1 MNDPDASIRGICRI
15 YNFIFRGKP
24 RGINP
29 LAIALRLNQTM
40 KYLKRYYCVF
50 FILAIKLSY
59 AQTKVKGVASI
70 LNSHYKKG
78 KTEYVKF
85 AEVKATKGKAV
96 TTETDSKG
104 RFKLAFSNV
113 SDGDRVSIFVRK
125 PNLLL
130 VNQHELQNLLPEE
143 QKDLRVV
150 MATANQIENWKSEL
164 EEINFQALSEE
175 NERVLGRLKEKGEKS
190 RKELLRLES
199 KYHKHLKNAQEGVL
213 FWKKRYRKIKSQLP
227 SLIKYV
233 IQNNLDFQDK
243 SYVKAYEKGLKG
255 GDIEKAI
262 SLLNSQQASENLIKN
277 LQELEQE
284 NNNIELKFQIQQD
297 LNTLYLRYNLLM
309 SNGQF
314 EEAIVVLNSIIELFR
329 GYEKLKPQLIEA
341 NLKLAKAYWLYGDFR
356 SAILVQCSLIEMVK
370 KEADRFPYQLAQC
383 YHNLAQYLNEIKVSD
398 NMEIFEFHETSLN
411 ILVESNQEDHYLIL
425 KNLSKMLRI
434 LAIRHLDEKREFY
447 ESIFT
452 QILAELNDESFTSEE
467 KTNLYEAIG
476 DYFLEIDSLKEAQNY
491 YEKAI
496 LYSKQADSFSPI
508 QKAIVFG
515 KYGILLE
522 QQGTDYKTA
531 YEYLN
536 FAFEE
541 LVKWENKY
549 SSRLYEIYKSLYT
562 VSLYHKDPEAKKTP
576 YIRLANATMQT
587 NASGYREAITA
598 FRTTP
603 VYKYN
608 ATGMFQQE
616 TSQDMFF
623 NSVQMKIQ
631 TAKSFLQSG
640 NESMAISTIESAI
653 PLLTSIASY
662 WNQRRASY
670 NIFITLATIYYNNA
684 NWEAFES
691 TMAKVPNFDR
701 VKTVGV
707 PKYGFNFFE
716 KQNLHIWSL
725 IKRRKTDEATSA
737 LQKCHSKEKHNPEY
751 LILTA
756 ANLLLKNKKD
766 EALVEIKKAM
776 KYGFNNKNIFKTEA
790 VFEKLKTNDEF
801 KSLIE

>member
-1 MNDPDASIRGICRI
+1 
-15 YNFIFRGKP
+15 
-24 RGINP
+24 
-29 LAIALRLNQTM
+29 M
-40 KYLKRYYCVF
+40 KHSKLLFFVF
-50 FILAIKLSY
+50 FLSFIKLSY
-59 AQTKVKGVASI
+59 TQSSLKGVATV
-70 LNSHYKKG
+70 LNSYYNKG

-85 AEVKATKGKAV
+85 AQVKATKGRAV

-104 RFKLAFSNV
+104 RFKLVFSRLQSDDKV
-113 SDGDRVSIFVRK
+113 SVIVRK
-125 PNLLL
+125 PNLIL
-130 VNQHELQNLLPEE
+130 VNKHELQNLQPKKQE
-143 QKDLRVV
+143 KLRVV
-150 MATANQIENWKSEL
+150 MATSDQIGRWKTEL

-213 FWKKRYRKIKSQLP
+213 FWKRRYVQIKSQLP
-227 SLIKYV
+227 SLIKYI
-233 IQNNLDFQDK
+233 IQNNLDFQEK
-243 SYVKAYEKGLKG
+243 SYVKAYEKGLKN

-262 SLLNSQQASENLIKN
+262 KLLNAKKASHNLARN
-277 LQELEQE
+277 LQELGNEGMDNPQLR
-284 NNNIELKFQIQQD
+284 NQIHQD
-297 LNTLYLRYNLLM
+297 LNTLYLNYNLLM

-314 EEAIVVLNSIIELFR
+314 EEAIVALNSIIELFR
-329 GYEKLKPQLIEA
+329 GHENLKPQLIEA
-341 NLKLAKAYWLYGDFR
+341 NLKLAESYWLYGDFR
-356 SAILVQCSLIEMVK
+356 SAILVQCALIEKVK
-370 KEADRFPYQLAQC
+370 KLPKNFSYQLAQC
-383 YHNLAQYLNEIKVSD
+383 YQNLAQYLNEIRVSD
-398 NMEIFEFHETSLN
+398 AMELFEFHETSFN
-411 ILVESNQEDHYLIL
+411 ILIENNQEHNYLIL

-476 DYFLEIDSLKEAQNY
+476 DYFLEMDSLDEAQNY
-491 YEKAI
+491 YEKAV

-508 QKAIVFG
+508 QKAVVFG

-522 QQGTDYKTA
+522 QQRTDYKTA

-549 SSRLYEIYKSLYT
+549 SSRLYSIYKSLYT
-562 VSLYHKDPEAKKTP
+562 VSIYHKNPEAKNIP

-587 NASGYREAITA
+587 NVSGYREAITA

-603 VYKYN
+603 IYKYN

-623 NSVQMKIQ
+623 NGVQMKVH
-631 TAKSFLQSG
+631 TAKSFIESG
-640 NESMAISTIESAI
+640 NEAMAISTIKSAI
-653 PLLTSIASY
+653 PLLPSIKSQ
-662 WNQRRASY
+662 WNKRRATYST
-670 NIFITLATIYYNNA
+670 FLTLAKIYYSNS
-684 NWEAFES
+684 NWEAFDD
-691 TMAKVPNFDR
+691 TMTKVHDFSR
-701 VKTVGV
+701 VKTVGI
-707 PKYGFNFFE
+707 PMYKFNFFE
-716 KQNLHIWSL
+716 KKNLNIWSL
-725 IKRRKTDEATSA
+725 IRRNKSDEVDI
-737 LQKCHSKEKHNPEY
+737 LLKKYYSKEKHNPEY

-766 EALVEIKKAM
+766 EALAAIKKAM

-790 VFEKLKTNDEF
+790 VFKELKTNPEF
-801 KSLIE
+801 KSLTE